1 MPRTYRKEFHGKVV
15 SAYNDSNFE
24 WVVIVEGST
33 LTQRF
38 EKRKWTMKGAMELA
52 ARIYTGIDL

>member
-1 MPRTYRKEFHGKVV
+1 MPRTYRKEFYGKIV

-38 EKRKWTMKGAMELA
+38 EKRKWTMKDAMEFA
-52 ARIYTGIDL
+52 ARVYTGIDL